1 MQKLSTN
8 NVEKEMSFLHLWVLT
23 NRIEGNKWQVELIP
37 LRKRYNVHMKLGKK
51 CLEITNTVDF
61 FKWIIGHYGLN
72 FLVTHKIGRWNFKV
86 HFWVFFWE
94 MEKEKDISS
103 GQIKYLIQKKK
114 GSQEIMRWVYLQF
127 TEKYWGK

>member
-1 MQKLSTN
+1 MEFQSA
-8 NVEKEMSFLHLWVLT
+8 FL
-23 NRIEGNKWQVELIP
+23 G
-37 LRKRYNVHMKLGKK
+37 
-51 CLEITNTVDF
+51 
-61 FKWIIGHYGLN
+61 
-72 FLVTHKIGRWNFKV
+72 
-86 HFWVFFWE
+86 FFWE